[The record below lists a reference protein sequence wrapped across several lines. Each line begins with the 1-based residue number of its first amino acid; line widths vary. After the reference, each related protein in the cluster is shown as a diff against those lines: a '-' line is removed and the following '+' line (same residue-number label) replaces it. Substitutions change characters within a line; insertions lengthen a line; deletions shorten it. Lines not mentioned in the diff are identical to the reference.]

1 MIIFAIAV
9 IFALVSAVLYVSIGQ
24 NTATPSPAAIKV
36 AELAKITF
44 AASMFA
50 IMFSLTLGLHD
61 AFVRV
66 VK

>member
-9 IFALVSAVLYVSIGQ
+9 LFAFLSAFLYVSIG
-24 NTATPSPAAIKV
+24 NAAPTTPQGVKI
-36 AELAKITF
+36 AELARLTF

-61 AFVRV
+61 QLVKV